1 MPKVAMDYS
10 KTHFYKIVCKDLS
23 IKDCN
28 LGHTTNLMKRKHHHK
43 NLCINP
49 NNKQYNS
56 FKYQFIRNNGGWDN
70 WEIVLIKTE
79 SCENSFEAVRKER
92 EYIEELQASL
102 NKVKPISSKEEK
114 VEYDRNYYQNN
125 KERYSENKKKH
136 YENNKEAYSTYA
148 KKCYQEHKD
157 KIKGRSME
165 RYYSQTV

>member
-23 IKDCN
+23 IKDCYV
-28 LGHTTNLMKRKHHHK
+28 GHTTNLMKRKHHHK

-56 FKYQFIRNNGGWDN
+56 FKYQFIRDNGGWDN

-136 YENNKEAYSTYA
+136 YENNKAYSTYA
-148 KKCYQEHKD
+148 KKYYQEHKD